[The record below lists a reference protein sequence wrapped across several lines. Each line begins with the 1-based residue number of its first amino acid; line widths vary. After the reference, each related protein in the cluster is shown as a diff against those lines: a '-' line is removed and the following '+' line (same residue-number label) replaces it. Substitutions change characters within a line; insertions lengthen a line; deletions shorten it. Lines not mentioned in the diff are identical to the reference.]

1 MGTTTKA
8 IARVA
13 GVSEGLIFSMFD
25 SKTDVF
31 FEATALQSKLG
42 YQANLD
48 FVMSLNEKHGTGIG
62 NAILIREWLSP
73 RLSKFR
79 AALLEEIR
87 ITWHN
92 VDLWR
97 RIQNVKQE
105 LVSDVRLAGKKA
117 SLTPL
122 ERAVQTMADAVGA
135 EDELVNNAGIIQEK
149 PFLDT
154 TEADWDRMLGIDL
167 KSVFLTSRAVL
178 PGMVARGS
186 GVIVNLASDLG
197 ILGRENYAPYCAAKA
212 GVIGL
217 TRSLAREFAPHGI
230 RVNAIA
236 PGPVNTAM
244 VSLQHMSAEWMEK
257 ELAIP
262 QHRVAE
268 PEEIAATA
276 LFLASDLS
284 RFYCGQ
290 VLGPNGGSAMP

>member
-1 MGTTTKA
+1 MS
-8 IARVA
+8 VSLSLA
-13 GVSEGLIFSMFD
+13 GQTALI
-25 SKTDVF
+25 TGAATGIGR
-31 FEATALQSKLG
+31 ATALLFA
-42 YQANLD
+42 QAGARVVVNHWNQPTQAAS
-48 FVMSLNEKHGTGIG
+48 VVQ
-62 NAILIREWLSP
+62 AIKSAGGQAVAIS
-73 RLSKFR
+73 
-79 AALLEEIR
+79 A
-87 ITWHN
+87 
-92 VDLWR
+92 D
-97 RIQNVKQE
+97 
-105 LVSDVRLAGKKA
+105 VSDGA
-117 SLTPL
+117 
-122 ERAVQTMADAVGA
+122 AVQRLVAEALHTVG
-135 EDELVNNAGIIQEK
+135 DLHILVNNAGIIQEK

-154 TEADWDRMLGIDL
+154 TEDDWDRMLNTDL
-167 KSVFLTSRAVL
+167 KSVFLMSRAVL

-197 ILGRENYAPYCAAKA
+197 VLGRENYAPYCTAKA

-244 VSLQHMSAEWMEK
+244 VSLESMSAEWMEK

-290 VLGPNGGSAMP
+290 VLGPNGGSVMP

>member
-1 MGTTTKA
+1 MKNHPTLSLQGK
-8 IARVA
+8 
-13 GVSEGLIFSMFD
+13 
-25 SKTDVF
+25 
-31 FEATALQSKLG
+31 TALVTG
-42 YQANLD
+42 AA
-48 FVMSLNEKHGTGIG
+48 TGIG
-62 NAILIREWLSP
+62 RAIAILFAQAGARVVVNHLGQTE
-73 RLSKFR
+73 
-79 AALLEEIR
+79 AALA
-87 ITWHN
+87 
-92 VDLWR
+92 VVQA
-97 RIQNVKQE
+97 IQRDGGE
-105 LVSDVRLAGKKA
+105 AFAIDADVSRAD
-117 SLTPL
+117 
-122 ERAVQTMADAVGA
+122 AVQRLMADAGEVHL
-135 EDELVNNAGIIQEK
+135 LVNNAGIIQEK

-154 TEADWDRMLGIDL
+154 TEADWDRMLGVDL

-197 ILGRENYAPYCAAKA
+197 ILGREQYAPYCAAKA

-244 VSLQHMSAEWMEK
+244 VSLDHMSPEWIEK

-290 VLGPNGGSAMP
+290 VLGPNGGSVMP

>member
-1 MGTTTKA
+1 MNALSLQGRTALVTGAATG
-8 IARVA
+8 IGR
-13 GVSEGLIFSMFD
+13 
-25 SKTDVF
+25 
-31 FEATALQSKLG
+31 ATALMFAQAGARVVVNHLG
-42 YQANLD
+42 QTEAAQAVVQAIHTAGGEALA
-48 FVMSLNEKHGTGIG
+48 I
-62 NAILIREWLSP
+62 NADVSRATDVQ
-73 RLSKFR
+73 RLV
-79 AALLEEIR
+79 AEAG
-87 ITWHN
+87 
-92 VDLWR
+92 DLH
-97 RIQNVKQE
+97 I
-105 LVSDVRLAGKKA
+105 
-117 SLTPL
+117 
-122 ERAVQTMADAVGA
+122 
-135 EDELVNNAGIIQEK
+135 LVNNAGIIQEK

-154 TEADWDRMLGIDL
+154 TEADWDRLLGVDL

-197 ILGRENYAPYCAAKA
+197 ILGRELYAPYCAAKA

-244 VSLQHMSAEWMEK
+244 VSLENMSPEWLEK

-290 VLGPNGGSAMP
+290 VLGPNGGSVMP

>member
-1 MGTTTKA
+1 MNTMSLQGK
-8 IARVA
+8 
-13 GVSEGLIFSMFD
+13 
-25 SKTDVF
+25 
-31 FEATALQSKLG
+31 TALVTG
-42 YQANLD
+42 AA
-48 FVMSLNEKHGTGIG
+48 TGIG
-62 NAILIREWLSP
+62 RAIALMFAQAGARVVVNHRHQPEAAQAVVNAIVAAGGDAFAIDADVS
-73 RLSKFR
+73 R
-79 AALLEEIR
+79 AADVQRLVAEAG
-87 ITWHN
+87 
-92 VDLWR
+92 
-97 RIQNVKQE
+97 E
-105 LVSDVRLAGKKA
+105 LHI
-117 SLTPL
+117 
-122 ERAVQTMADAVGA
+122 
-135 EDELVNNAGIIQEK
+135 LVNNAGIIQEK

-154 TEADWDRMLGIDL
+154 TEDDWDRMLAVDL
-167 KSVFLTSRAVL
+167 TSVFLTARAVL

-197 ILGRENYAPYCAAKA
+197 ILGRENYAPYCTAKA

-244 VSLQHMSAEWMEK
+244 VSLESMSAEWMEK

-290 VLGPNGGSAMP
+290 VLGPNGGSVMP

>member
-1 MGTTTKA
+1 MSLQG
-8 IARVA
+8 R
-13 GVSEGLIFSMFD
+13 
-25 SKTDVF
+25 
-31 FEATALQSKLG
+31 TALVTG
-42 YQANLD
+42 AA
-48 FVMSLNEKHGTGIG
+48 TGIG
-62 NAILIREWLSP
+62 RAI
-73 RLSKFR
+73 
-79 AALLEEIR
+79 ALLFA
-87 ITWHN
+87 
-92 VDLWR
+92 
-97 RIQNVKQE
+97 Q
-105 LVSDVRLAGKKA
+105 AGA
-117 SLTPL
+117 RVVVNHL
-122 ERAVQTMADAVGA
+122 RQADAAQAVVQAITHAGGDALAIDADVGRA
-135 EDELVNNAGIIQEK
+135 TEVQRLVADAGEVHILVNNAGIIQEK

-154 TEADWDRMLGIDL
+154 TDDDWDRMLTTDL

-178 PGMVARGS
+178 PGMVARGG
-186 GVIVNLASDLG
+186 GVIVNMASDLG

-244 VSLQHMSAEWMEK
+244 VSLEHMSPEWIEK

-290 VLGPNGGSAMP
+290 VLGPNGGSVMP